1 MPITLTISEETALG
15 ALYALREFAAGLATA
30 AQEPPVPVDRK
41 AAPIAPD
48 ENGNERTRQTRKK
61 APAAEAVIDATP
73 RQADIEDAI
82 GKTAQPTNEDAP
94 MLTIEDVRERTRKFA
109 KDGHMDEVAAE
120 MTARGIKK
128 MSEVDPEAGNKP
140 SVKFAEYVAA
150 IEARIAAKPKLEG

>member
-15 ALYALREFAAGLATA
+15 ALHSLREFAAGLAMA
-30 AQEPPVPVDRK
+30 AQEPPASEP
-41 AAPIAPD
+41 AAPEVAEAKKP
-48 ENGNERTRQTRKK
+48 GRKK

-73 RQADIEDAI
+73 HQADIEDAI
-82 GKTAQPTNEDAP
+82 GKTAQPANEDAP
-94 MLTIEDVRERTRKFA
+94 MLTIEDVRERTRQFA